1 MRGPDS
7 AIPPRGIGVWPSR
20 QPQVGRGPRLV
31 FCIDYRYDLCGNR
44 VLRMRQP
51 AEDGRESATTYYDT
65 NELNQLT
72 RTANVERDE
81 FLETYLTATTYFSY
95 DMNGNTV
102 ARLTTDEEG
111 LLTGATYYDWDAES
125 QLTGVR
131 YLAGLD
137 NAFAYDGRYQRVE
150 KQQAAGTVRYNWDG
164 LNVLLERDGEDEPLA
179 THTHGPVPIAGI
191 GTHLTT
197 RKHGETPEDLWYHH
211 DAIGSTRQLSD
222 ETQPPA
228 LTRQNLLDA
237 WGNLLATAGTQDT
250 PYRFTGKE
258 TDEDTGL
265 IYFGRRF
272 FDPAMGRWLNRD
284 PARDGQNWYEYAA
297 SNPMARVDAEG
308 LQNIDPFVPDDVV
321 TEMAKPRQPRSP
333 QAEKEQRLRD
343 QQLRQQRLREQ
354 ELREQL
360 RQDLQTRGLEI
371 INYLKTHPRHGREAN
386 LERCKLIAE
395 LMRIMAR
402 WGRDIE
408 HYRFCP
414 EFLEGWLEG
423 TGQPHNITFHDL
435 LQDPVFEWS
444 YQDLWGDIRKQVH
457 AGQDHSHPYSKSRV
471 FSSIDLFAT
480 FHKWE
485 TLEPVATISYEKEWR
500 ADGHLYKKATIRVD
514 WTFSDTYDWSPG
526 EATHIPGSTL
536 TVNQDWF
543 IELRDSVPQ
552 LGSRWHG
559 PRPRDYVTTI
569 TLSETRHTDWFMAR

>member
-44 VLRMRQP
+44 VLRMHQP

-72 RTANVERDE
+72 RAVEVERDE
-81 FLETYLTATTYFSY
+81 FLETYLIATTYFSY

-125 QLTGVR
+125 QLVGVR
-131 YLAGLD
+131 SLAGLD

-164 LNVLLERDGEDEPLA
+164 LNVLLERDGDDEPLA

-308 LQNIDPFVPDDVV
+308 LQNIDPYVPDDLVV
-321 TEMAKPRQPRSP
+321 GGYERLLRSRHGGVPARRQYLEYQLRYLANMGGPGQLPDPLAPLSPDEEQIAALALRVGRAFHLEHPWAVAAVWRYESSWRERPGVGYIAGVQDARASRSP
-333 QAEKEQRLRD
+333 SSTGTIGPLQLNVETMASIERRLHDAANRAPHEVTS
-343 QQLRQQRLREQ
+343 LLPRVTGGTTA
-354 ELREQL
+354 EQL
-360 RQDLQTRGLEI
+360 GVRTQRALSL
-371 INYLKTHPRHGREAN
+371 
-386 LERCKLIAE
+386 
-395 LMRIMAR
+395 
-402 WGRDIE
+402 
-408 HYRFCP
+408 
-414 EFLEGWLEG
+414 
-423 TGQPHNITFHDL
+423 
-435 LQDPVFEWS
+435 EWS
-444 YQDLWGDIRKQVH
+444 LRYLAAWLW
-457 AGQDHSHPYSKSRV
+457 
-471 FSSIDLFAT
+471 LF
-480 FHKWE
+480 E
-485 TLEPVATISYEKEWR
+485 R
-500 ADGHLYKKATIRVD
+500 Q
-514 WTFSDTYDWSPG
+514 
-526 EATHIPGSTL
+526 IPAH
-536 TVNQDWF
+536 NAKY
-543 IELRDSVPQ
+543 
-552 LGSRWHG
+552 
-559 PRPRDYVTTI
+559 PRDRWQVADFVPEYWNKNPGAGLKGAVLNPTARHHYKQLWW
-569 TLSETRHTDWFMAR
+569 LSVGELGLQFMRMERSLGQ